1 MTSSTSR
8 LQRPAEDA
16 PTRRTTGERVTVA
29 VVVALIVAGLLMLG
43 HNLNWVGGS
52 SAGSSHTM
60 PQNPAMEDQLGIR
73 FSQVAVVGDGGLL
86 TVTYVVLDSEKAAKF
101 QADTAHPPILKS
113 ERRKGQASRV
123 SLMKQ
128 GHTLRAGQKYYLVYQ
143 NPADLVRHN
152 EKIEIDYGSLTL
164 KHVPVW

>member
-1 MTSSTSR
+1 MSSDTIPLDVSAGAEHARRPAGRRGQVIGLLLVIGLLALLGYNLSSTGAS
-8 LQRPAEDA
+8 
-16 PTRRTTGERVTVA
+16 PT
-29 VVVALIVAGLLMLG
+29 
-43 HNLNWVGGS
+43 GS
-52 SAGSSHTM
+52 HKM
-60 PQNPAMEDQLGIR
+60 PQNAAMEDQLGIR

-86 TVTYVVLDSEKAAKF
+86 TVTYVVLDSEKAGKF
-101 QADTAHPPILKS
+101 QNDVAHPPILKS
-113 ERRKGQASRV
+113 ELRKGSASRV

-152 EKIEIDYGSLTL
+152 EKIEIDYGQLSL

>member
-1 MTSSTSR
+1 MTSSTTSPE
-8 LQRPAEDA
+8 LASDTERP
-16 PTRRTTGERVTVA
+16 RRTRGQRYRVVGVVA
-29 VVVALIVAGLLMLG
+29 VVVFSILLVG
-43 HNLNWVGGS
+43 HNLTTS
-52 SAGSSHTM
+52 PKSQAGSHKM
-60 PQNPAMEDQLGIR
+60 PQNAAMEDQLGIR

-86 TVTYVVLDSEKAAKF
+86 TVTYVVLDSEKASKF
-101 QADTAHPPILKS
+101 QNDVAHPPILKS
-113 ERRKGQASRV
+113 ELRKGSASRV

-152 EKIEIDYGSLTL
+152 EKIEIDYGQLSL